1 MKRFLNTIIGLSLLI
16 GSASFAQDNLSAL
29 YPAENDDTPS
39 YVKDFELNEKN
50 TNEYTLAKNSI
61 SNNTLKALYG
71 QDSWEYTKSGSVSN
85 SVINS
90 SKSTL
95 SASLIKELYQE
106 S

>member
-1 MKRFLNTIIGLSLLI
+1 MKRFLNTIIGFSLLI

-50 TNEYTLAKNSI
+50 TNHYTLAKTSI
-61 SNNTLKALYG
+61 SDNTLKALYG
-71 QDSWEYTKSGSVSN
+71 QDSWEYTKSRNVNN
-85 SVINS
+85 SVINQDNS
-90 SKSTL
+90 SL
-95 SASLIKELYQE
+95 SASLVKELYQE